1 MKRKISRIFMICI
14 LLIAVNI
21 MFFNKKTYA
30 LENTY
35 KGFEVVGQI
44 EIPKI
49 SLDLPILETVSQSS
63 LRTSVAFLY
72 GVGINQIGNTVIV
85 GHNYQNGTF
94 FSDLDQLESG
104 DYIKITDME
113 DNVVNYKVYEIKITT
128 PDDGSF
134 YDRDTNGKR
143 EITLTTTTDDTLKRF
158 VVFASETTDV
168 IDDSNDNN
176 NQDSSS
182 NSTDNSVSENQTDK
196 DNGNSNNSNISST
209 NIINQ
214 DNTITTKTALPKAG
228 RNLVLSILALITII
242 GIIISYYK
250 FEKYKKV

>member
-143 EITLTTTTDDTLKRF
+143 EITLTTSTDDTTGRF
-158 VVFASETTDV
+158 VVLASETTDV
-168 IDDSNDNN
+168 IDDSNDDN

-182 NSTDNSVSENQTDK
+182 NSTDDSVNENQTDK
-196 DNGNSNNSNISST
+196 DNGNSNNSNI
-209 NIINQ
+209 
-214 DNTITTKTALPKAG
+214 
-228 RNLVLSILALITII
+228 
-242 GIIISYYK
+242 
-250 FEKYKKV
+250 

>member
-143 EITLTTTTDDTLKRF
+143 EITLTTSTDDTTGRF
-158 VVFASETTDV
+158 VVLASETTDV
-168 IDDSNDNN
+168 IDDSNDDN

-182 NSTDNSVSENQTDK
+182 NSTDDSVNENQTDK
-196 DNGNSNNSNISST
+196 DNGNSNISPINT
-209 NIINQ
+209 INQ
-214 DNTITTKTALPKAG
+214 DNTITTKTTLPKAG

-250 FEKYKKV
+250 FKKYKQV

>member
-1 MKRKISRIFMICI
+1 MKRKIARIFMICI
-14 LLIAVNI
+14 VLIVVNI
-21 MFFNKKTYA
+21 MFFNKKAYS

-63 LRTSVAFLY
+63 LTTSVAFLY
-72 GVGINQIGNTVIV
+72 GVGINQVGNTVIV

-113 DNVVNYKVYEIKITT
+113 DNVINYKVYETKITT
-128 PDDGSF
+128 PDDASF
-134 YDRDTNGKR
+134 YNRDTNGKR

>member
-49 SLDLPILETVSQSS
+49 SLDLPILEMVSQSS

-143 EITLTTTTDDTLKRF
+143 EITLTTSTDDTTGRF
-158 VVFASETTDV
+158 VVLASETTDV
-168 IDDSNDNN
+168 IDDSNDDN

-182 NSTDNSVSENQTDK
+182 NSTDDSVNENQTDK
-196 DNGNSNNSNISST
+196 DNGNSNISPINT
-209 NIINQ
+209 INQ
-214 DNTITTKTALPKAG
+214 DNTITTKTTLP
-228 RNLVLSILALITII
+228 LLSF
-242 GIIISYYK
+242 ISIASTPK
-250 FEKYKKV
+250 FFTSA

>member
-1 MKRKISRIFMICI
+1 MKRKIARIFMICI
-14 LLIAVNI
+14 VLIVVNI
-21 MFFNKKTYA
+21 MFFNKKAYA

-63 LRTSVAFLY
+63 LTTSVAFLY
-72 GVGINQIGNTVIV
+72 GVGINQVGNTVIV

-113 DNVVNYKVYEIKITT
+113 DNVINYKVYETKITT
-128 PDDGSF
+128 PDDASF
-134 YDRDTNGKR
+134 YNRDTNGKR